1 MTRPNRIVATFLLTA
16 VAAAFSMR
24 PLAAAEVPAQLPDPD
39 AKSPDTTKPV
49 KVYILAG
56 QSNMV
61 GMGEIS
67 GGNTRHSLFFPAAEG
82 DTSGVVVSVYGGAY
96 SPTANYDKLTAK
108 ATKTI
113 RYGGL
118 GEDPL
123 PKIDGESTT
132 VVRGFIAVKTS
143 GAYAFS
149 PGYQDSTHNV
159 MELEGR
165 EVYRK
170 EPGKDA
176 VQVPTKLTTGKRYA
190 FKVTFL
196 TRSASGLFWL
206 ERTDIPGTLE
216 TLVKQEGKFPHLID
230 RQGKWTVRN
239 DVCFYEARISFQ
251 GGPLTVP
258 LHPRKTTI
266 GPELQFGHIM
276 GHYHGEQVL
285 LIKTA
290 MGNRALA
297 WDFRPPSSGKLPD
310 VKEEL
315 KKWEGLEYRLM
326 IEGVRKALGDIAKIV
341 PGYKGQGYE
350 IAGFAWFQ
358 GHKDGGSKDWI
369 AEYEKNL
376 VNLIQDVRA
385 EFKVPKLPVLVATVG
400 FEGKNMPENY
410 LQIRQAQL
418 AVGDPAKH
426 PELAGTVLSVDT
438 RDFWRSVEQSPRNQ
452 GYHYH
457 RNAETYMLIGD
468 AMGRAMVKLQEQKS
482 RK

>member
-1 MTRPNRIVATFLLTA
+1 MTRPARIVAMFL
-16 VAAAFSMR
+16 
-24 PLAAAEVPAQLPDPD
+24 LAAAVMACPLVAASAKDVPAVLPAPD
-39 AKSPDTTKPV
+39 GKTGDASKPV

-67 GGNTRHSLFFPAAEG
+67 GGNSRHSLFFTAAEG
-82 DTSGVVVSVYGGAY
+82 DAGGVVVSVYAGAY
-96 SPTANYDKLTAK
+96 SPTADYDKLPAK
-108 ATKTI
+108 AAKTI
-113 RYGGL
+113 SYGGL
-118 GEDPL
+118 GQDPL
-123 PKIDGESTT
+123 PKIEGESTT
-132 VVRGFIAVKTS
+132 VIRGFIAVKIL
-143 GAYAFS
+143 GVYAFS
-149 PGYQDSTHNV
+149 PGYQDSKHNV

-176 VQVPTKLTTGKRYA
+176 VQIPTKLTADKRYP

-196 TRSASGLFWL
+196 TKAASGLFWL
-206 ERTDIPGTLE
+206 GRTDVPGTLE
-216 TLVKQEGKFPHLID
+216 TLVKQGKKFPHLID
-230 RQGKWTVRN
+230 DRGKWTVRN
-239 DVCFYEARISFQ
+239 DVCFYEARISFK

-258 LHPRKTTI
+258 LRERKTTI

-276 GHYHGEQVL
+276 GCYHDEQVL

-326 IEGVRKALGDIAKIV
+326 VEGVRKTLADIAKIV

-358 GHKDGGSKDWI
+358 GHKDGGNKEWT
-369 AEYEKNL
+369 AEYERNL
-376 VNLIQDVRA
+376 VNLIKDVRA
-385 EFKVPKLPVLVATVG
+385 EFKVPRLPVVIATVG
-400 FEGKNMPENY
+400 FDGQKMGENY
-410 LQIRQAQL
+410 LQIRQAQMNV
-418 AVGDPAKH
+418 ADPARH
-426 PELAGTVLSVDT
+426 SELAGTVLTVDT
-438 RDFWRSVEQSPRNQ
+438 RDFWRSVEESPRGQ
-452 GYHYH
+452 GYHYN
-457 RNAETYMLIGD
+457 RNAETYMLVGD
-468 AMGRAMVKLQEQKS
+468 VMGRAMVKLLEQGS